1 MRIRLKESLAKAGA
15 FARKLLIKLGF
26 MKEKKPDY
34 DVAGLVLEL
43 VLYLNA
49 GMVLSAAV
57 GEISKKERG
66 SEVFRKVAEI
76 KRRAD
81 ASNLSFAAELY
92 SFARTSGNREFMRI
106 AMLILDHAGRGSELA
121 EKLETERQRLWDSR
135 LSRAR
140 TKAGEA
146 DTKLSLPLMLLLVS
160 LVVICI
166 APAFTGF

>member
-1 MRIRLKESLAKAGA
+1 MWERLKEGLRLTTARAG
-15 FARKLLIKLGF
+15 KLLVKLGF
-26 MKEKKPDY
+26 MKEKKPEY

-49 GMVLSAAV
+49 GMVMTAAV
-57 GEISKKERG
+57 GEISRRERG
-66 SEVFRKVAEI
+66 SEIFRKVAEI
-76 KRRAD
+76 KRRSD
-81 ASNLSFAAELY
+81 ASNLPFAAELY
-92 SFARTSGNREFMRI
+92 SFARTSGDREFMRI
-106 AMLILDHAGRGSELA
+106 AMLILDHSGRGSELA

-135 LSRAR
+135 LARAR
-140 TKAGEA
+140 TRAGEA